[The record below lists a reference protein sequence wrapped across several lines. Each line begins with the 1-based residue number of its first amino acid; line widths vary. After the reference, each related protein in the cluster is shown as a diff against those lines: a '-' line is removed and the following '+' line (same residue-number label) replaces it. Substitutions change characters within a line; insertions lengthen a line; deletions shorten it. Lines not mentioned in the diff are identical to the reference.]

1 MPMAKYP
8 QRRNGS
14 DGVSN
19 DHELQDHNGHKTSHA
34 TKSLDESVPHTLLE
48 KRQAAELETVYRTAP
63 IGLALFDPVEFRYLR
78 ANDRQAE
85 FFGCRPEQLIGKTV
99 TEMAP
104 IPALRELFEQVAAG
118 TPVVNYPLE
127 GELVGRPGEYR
138 YWLVNYN
145 PVYGSDGSVQAISAA
160 SLEITQQKKAELAL
174 MHNERLAV
182 IGRLTAA
189 ISHEINNPLEAVTNL
204 LYLIAQDS
212 QLSSESAA
220 YLEMAQA
227 EIARAAKI
235 VGQSL
240 RFQRRSQDR
249 TSAVCSN
256 LVESVLQLFERKL
269 RSLKIEIQRE
279 FECKRNIS
287 CIENEIKQV
296 LTNLIENAI
305 HSMPNGGRIRLR
317 LRDARLHSTGV
328 EGVRFSIAD
337 TGHGMS
343 AETKARIFDAF
354 FTTRAMDGNGI
365 GLWISSDIVKRHNG
379 SMRVRSSDATGKSGS
394 VFSLFLAS

>member
-1 MPMAKYP
+1 
-8 QRRNGS
+8 
-14 DGVSN
+14 VSN
-19 DHELQDHNGHKTSHA
+19 DHELQDHNSHKISHA
-34 TKSLDESVPHTLLE
+34 AKNPDESVPSTLLE

-85 FFGCRPEQLIGKTV
+85 FFGYRPEQLIGKTV

-104 IPALRELFEQVAAG
+104 IPALHELFEQVAAG

-249 TSAVCSN
+249 TTAVCSN

-269 RSLKIEIQRE
+269 LALKIEVQRE
-279 FECKRNIS
+279 FDCKRNIT

-317 LRDARLHSTGV
+317 LRDARLHWTGV
-328 EGVRFSIAD
+328 DGVRFSIAD

-379 SMRVRSSDATGKSGS
+379 SMRVRSSDAAGKSGS